1 MGNQAQQAYFESIYR
16 ETFRRLSQYVF
27 LKSPSAAAAE
37 DVVATVYMDFYQYV
51 VLHDRQPDNVLAYL
65 TRMANHE
72 LSRLYRAPQPPLSL
86 DDAGLNLGETI
97 PDDTDVELAVF
108 DRFAA
113 EALWQAVGRLS
124 QPEQQALVARIRFE
138 MPFPEIARTL
148 GQNESA
154 VKLRYYRSLDKLK
167 RLLDER
173 PKPADTAGAARSG
186 REPGAGG
193 ASGASG
199 TAGTAVTS
207 EAAGAT
213 GTGDPGRPAPEKP
226 PAKISRK
233 IFG

>member
-1 MGNQAQQAYFESIYR
+1 MGNQAQQAYFESVYR
-16 ETFRRLSQYVF
+16 ETFKRLSQYVF

-51 VLHDRQPDNVLAYL
+51 VLQDKQPDHALAYL

-86 DDAGLNLGETI
+86 DDAELNLGETI
-97 PDDTDVELAVF
+97 PDDTDVELAAF

-113 EALWQAVGRLS
+113 EELWQAVSRLS
-124 QPEQQALVARIRFE
+124 QPEQQVLAARIRFE

-173 PKPADTAGAARSG
+173 PNPAGAASADG
-186 REPGAGG
+186 R
-193 ASGASG
+193 
-199 TAGTAVTS
+199 
-207 EAAGAT
+207 
-213 GTGDPGRPAPEKP
+213 GRPAPEKP
-226 PAKISRK
+226 PAKMIRK
-233 IFG
+233 IFGKH